1 MSTSR
6 WKTRG
11 LAGARRARQGVNVSR
26 GYHCATSS
34 GTAAISLRKTVGPMF
49 EVACHEGNYAI
60 ENILRG
66 LRALDGTPREP
77 TSEPGIICS
86 DCEAPR

>member
-1 MSTSR
+1 M
-6 WKTRG
+6 
-11 LAGARRARQGVNVSR
+11 
-26 GYHCATSS
+26 Y
-34 GTAAISLRKTVGPMF
+34 